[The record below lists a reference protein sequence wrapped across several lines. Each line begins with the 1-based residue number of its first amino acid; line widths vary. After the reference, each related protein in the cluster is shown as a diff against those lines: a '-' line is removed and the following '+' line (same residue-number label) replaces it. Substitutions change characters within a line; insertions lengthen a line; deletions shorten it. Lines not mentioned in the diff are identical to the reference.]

1 RTDLRERL
9 ERERAGLGRWSHR
22 LGRHVHNEELGGFA
36 SDPWCIGI
44 FVDNEM
50 PWGWGDEISL
60 ALASLASPSDQP
72 AKITFLED
80 LKNKYKEVR
89 NLNDAWGTNHAS
101 WNDLLRTTETP
112 DEKKAGPDLRDFYTR
127 IAEEYFRV
135 CSAEVKRASPNHLY
149 LGCRFQQDNDCAVRA
164 AAKYCDV
171 LSYNPYCYDVSQYR
185 PPSGIDMPVIIGE
198 FQFGAL
204 DRGMFSSD
212 LVAVE
217 NQQDRAAKY
226 KSYVQGALRNPF
238 YVGAHWFMYLDLN
251 PSGEPW
257 GFNFQTGFV
266 DVCDTPY
273 DEIVQAAREVGDI
286 LYEYRL
292 KN

>member
-1 RTDLRERL
+1 
-9 ERERAGLGRWSHR
+9 
-22 LGRHVHNEELGGFA
+22 
-36 SDPWCIGI
+36 
-44 FVDNEM
+44 M

>member
-1 RTDLRERL
+1 
-9 ERERAGLGRWSHR
+9 
-22 LGRHVHNEELGGFA
+22 A
-36 SDPWCIGI
+36 SDPWCLGI
-44 FVDNEM
+44 FVDNEL
-50 PWGWGDEISL
+50 PWGDDISL

-72 AKITFLED
+72 AKIAFLED
-80 LKNKYKEVR
+80 LKTRYKEIR
-89 NLNDAWGTNHAS
+89 NLNDAWGTDHAS
-101 WNDLLRTTETP
+101 WNDLLRATETP

-135 CSAEVKRASPNHLY
+135 CSAEVKRAAPNHLY
-149 LGCRFQQDNDCAVRA
+149 LGCRFQQDNDRAVRA
-164 AAKYCDV
+164 AAKYCDL
-171 LSYNPYCYDVSQYR
+171 LSYNPYTYNVSQFH

-198 FQFGAL
+198 FQFGAI
-204 DRGMFSSD
+204 DRGMFGSP

-217 NQQDRAAKY
+217 NQQDRAEKY
-226 KSYVQGALRNPF
+226 KSYVQSALRNPF

-273 DEIVQAAREVGDI
+273 DELVQAAREVGDI
-286 LYEYRL
+286 LYEFRL